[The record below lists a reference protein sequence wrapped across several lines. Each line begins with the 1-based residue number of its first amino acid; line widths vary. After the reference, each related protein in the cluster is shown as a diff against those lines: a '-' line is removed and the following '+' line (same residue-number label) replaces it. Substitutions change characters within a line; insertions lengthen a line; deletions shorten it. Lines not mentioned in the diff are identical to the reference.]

1 MKAFTLHKQEDN
13 LNDFIF
19 ESTITDKNVCNY
31 LIDQYH
37 MMEHH
42 QGRVS
47 RDDTE
52 NFVNTNMKVAEQS
65 FVEPDHASYQTI
77 YECIDKTIKSLPY
90 GLTIPYDMTSTEY
103 SILSL
108 IHI

>member
-52 NFVNTNMKVAEQS
+52 NFVKGLELTVEWYRAKEQDDLRS
-65 FVEPDHASYQTI
+65 
-77 YECIDKTIKSLPY
+77 K
-90 GLTIPYDMTSTEY
+90 
-103 SILSL
+103 
-108 IHI
+108 